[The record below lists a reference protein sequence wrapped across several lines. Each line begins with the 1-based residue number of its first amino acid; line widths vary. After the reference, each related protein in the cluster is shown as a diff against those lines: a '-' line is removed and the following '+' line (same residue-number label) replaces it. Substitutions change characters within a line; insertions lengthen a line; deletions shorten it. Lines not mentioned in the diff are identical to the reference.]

1 MRLPV
6 ALRIARRELRG
17 GLRGFWIF
25 LLCLTLG
32 VGAIAAVGSV
42 RAAIEDGMQREGA
55 VLLGGDAELRF
66 TFRFARDD
74 ERAWMESEA
83 ARVSEIV
90 DFRSMAVTGQGD
102 TAERALTQ
110 VKGIDRNWP
119 LIGEVVFDPPLSVAE
134 VLAERDG
141 LPGAAMDGLLAE
153 RLGLSRGETF
163 RLGVRDFVL
172 TAYLVREPDAITT
185 TFAAGPRT
193 LVATEALANSELLGP
208 GTLYETNYRLM
219 LAEGDTLDRLRHA
232 ASARFEGEG
241 VRWRD
246 ARRGAPQV
254 AFFVDR
260 TASFLVLVGLA
271 GLAVGG
277 VGVSA
282 AVRAYLE
289 GKTPVIATLKTLGA
303 EGRTIFAIYFAQIGV
318 LTALGVAAGLVLG
331 AAVPILLA
339 PVLQAQLPVPAVF
352 TLHPLPLIEAAL
364 YGALTALVFTLWPLA
379 RVEQVRAAA
388 LFRGLGA
395 ELRRWP
401 RRRYLVALVLALA
414 ALVGTAAALAAVPR
428 LALAAAVGI
437 VGALAVLLTAA
448 VLLRQVARRLATMRW
463 LRGRPALRLALGA
476 IGSPR
481 EGVTAVVLSLGLG
494 LTVLATVGQI
504 DANLRSAISADLP
517 ERAPSYFFIDI
528 QPNQLDG
535 FLTRLQ
541 GDSGVSDIETAPQL
555 RGVITAINDIPSRE
569 WGNHWV
575 LRGDRGLTYSATLPS
590 GTTLVEGDWWP
601 EDYAGE
607 PLISFGINEGRE
619 LGLNLGDRVTV
630 NVLGRNI
637 TGTIANFRELDFR
650 TGGIG
655 FVMTFNPSA
664 LQGAPHTHLAT
675 VHAAPEAEAAILRD
689 ISNQYPNVT
698 AVGVREVA
706 ARAAEA
712 LGALAGATALAA
724 LATLLTGF
732 VVLIGAAAAGE
743 RARVFEAA
751 VLKTIGATRGRIL
764 ASFALRSA
772 LMGAAAASVAVFAA
786 VLASWLVLTRVMD
799 LSYTFEPLSALLII
813 AGGVLATLLA
823 GLAFALRPL
832 AARPARILR
841 AQE

>member
-1 MRLPV
+1 MGQIQLEMLPWDDRSHDP
-6 ALRIARRELRG
+6 ALRG
-17 GLRGFWIF
+17 S
-25 LLCLTLG
+25 
-32 VGAIAAVGSV
+32 AI
-42 RAAIEDGMQREGA
+42 
-55 VLLGGDAELRF
+55 
-66 TFRFARDD
+66 
-74 ERAWMESEA
+74 
-83 ARVSEIV
+83 
-90 DFRSMAVTGQGD
+90 
-102 TAERALTQ
+102 
-110 VKGIDRNWP
+110 
-119 LIGEVVFDPPLSVAE
+119 
-134 VLAERDG
+134 
-141 LPGAAMDGLLAE
+141 MD
-153 RLGLSRGETF
+153 
-163 RLGVRDFVL
+163 
-172 TAYLVREPDAITT
+172 
-185 TFAAGPRT
+185 
-193 LVATEALANSELLGP
+193 
-208 GTLYETNYRLM
+208 
-219 LAEGDTLDRLRHA
+219 
-232 ASARFEGEG
+232 
-241 VRWRD
+241 
-246 ARRGAPQV
+246 
-254 AFFVDR
+254 
-260 TASFLVLVGLA
+260 
-271 GLAVGG
+271 
-277 VGVSA
+277 
-282 AVRAYLE
+282 
-289 GKTPVIATLKTLGA
+289 
-303 EGRTIFAIYFAQIGV
+303 
-318 LTALGVAAGLVLG
+318 
-331 AAVPILLA
+331 
-339 PVLQAQLPVPAVF
+339 
-352 TLHPLPLIEAAL
+352 
-364 YGALTALVFTLWPLA
+364 
-379 RVEQVRAAA
+379 RVEQS
-388 LFRGLGA
+388 
-395 ELRRWP
+395 LR
-401 RRRYLVALVLALA
+401 
-414 ALVGTAAALAAVPR
+414 
-428 LALAAAVGI
+428 
-437 VGALAVLLTAA
+437 
-448 VLLRQVARRLATMRW
+448 
-463 LRGRPALRLALGA
+463 
-476 IGSPR
+476 
-481 EGVTAVVLSLGLG
+481 
-494 LTVLATVGQI
+494 QI

-601 EDYAGE
+601 EDYSGE

-619 LGLNLGDRVTV
+619 LGLSLGDRVTV

-655 FVMTFNPSA
+655 FVMTLNPLA